1 MMVFPELFWPSVL
14 TLPMAKSRLESL
26 EGLTDSPGMA
36 TGSGKALGPVPSQVL
51 PQWAEEERL
60 ITSLEL
66 PGREQRLR
74 KPGNS
79 GEGRRCD

>member
-1 MMVFPELFWPSVL
+1 MTVFPELFWTGVL
-14 TLPMAKSRLESL
+14 TLPMAKSRPESL
-26 EGLTDSPGMA
+26 EGATNSPGMA

-66 PGREQRLR
+66 PGREQQLR
-74 KPGNS
+74 KPGDS
-79 GEGRRCD
+79 GEGRHCD